1 MEDLKKQ
8 FKALLIQSLDNEN
21 EAARELA
28 KEAAIKF
35 ASNFTEEQILSQG
48 CTKGKCRSAPI
59 SAAGQTEIGKSAFRL
74 EQQ

>member
-35 ASNFTEEQILSQG
+35 ASNFTEEQMTKILEEFSVEHLESRMY
-48 CTKGKCRSAPI
+48 KG
-59 SAAGQTEIGKSAFRL
+59 
-74 EQQ
+74 